1 MNLKFFLIFFQ
12 IFLAKSIRKLNN
24 AYEIKIITEG
34 DGSQIIL
41 SSDEFK
47 PDKVLMN
54 GVVQEVSTIYYLV
67 YQEINNF
74 TIIWEKMPKCSGM
87 FEYSTGIVS
96 IDLSNFDSSQLIDI
110 SKMFRE
116 CRNLRYINFTN
127 FDVSLVEN
135 MTQLFYGCTKLT
147 SLDLSNFYTFS
158 AISMESMFQG
168 ADSLISLDLRAFDT
182 SFVTNMKNMF
192 NGCKSLK
199 YINLISFVEN
209 QNLVIENIFSD
220 DINNLIY
227 CIDEENAPMINQALK
242 WTNFRNDCEN
252 PYFIE
257 EKTNENNCED
267 NNCENEVKTKESEIM
282 KYNDKDIEILSSNIL
297 SDSEIS
303 SSYSQAD
310 YINIKSPSE
319 IVFEKSQEILFD
331 EPTEFDEEENG
342 NEIKNLKEFI
352 LNNFDS
358 IVSNIING
366 TKEDVIGEYNNITYQ
381 ITTTENQK
389 NNNYTNISTINLGE
403 CEEKLKGVYGIDP
416 NISLIILKIDYNV
429 PYLLIPLIGYE
440 VYHPINKSKLDLNY
454 CNDSLIKLNIPV
466 TINED
471 KIYIYDPNSEY
482 YNDECFA
489 YTTENGTDIILNDR
503 KNEFTDNNLSL
514 CENNC
519 TFKGYDSDTNKALC
533 ECEIKIDI
541 NTIYEMLSEG
551 NILSNYFNSTDSS
564 SLNIGTMKC
573 ISLLFSKNG
582 LLKNLGSYILIFTI
596 LLFIIS
602 IVIFYKC
609 GYQIIQ
615 NKINDILDLKIKYK
629 NNTDIFELKKK
640 IYNKKNNIKKRK
652 KSNLSNP
659 NKKKKKNNISHF
671 NYKSKKKDSSYSNIP
686 FSKTDLKNTKVLIN
700 NDKESMVV
708 YKSKISNSREKNY
721 NNKINLKEFEI
732 NSFSYEEAFELDK
745 RRYHEYYFSL
755 IKTKV
760 PFLLAFYPIDDYNIQ
775 IIKICLFFQFFIIYI
790 AVNTF
795 FFNESTIHQIYKDG
809 GKYNFLYFF
818 PQIIYSFIICYIST
832 SFIKYFSLSE
842 NNLLELKRETNP
854 NKIYDK
860 ANNTKTC
867 LIIKYILFFI
877 INFVFLIFFW
887 FYLSSFCAVYN
898 NTQIYVIINA
908 LLSFII
914 SIIYVFIFNI
924 FPTIFRIIS
933 LKEKNSINISFY
945 KISKIIQLM

>member
-1 MNLKFFLIFFQ
+1 MNLKFCLIFFQ

-267 NNCENEVKTKESEIM
+267 NNCENEVRTKESEIM

-466 TINED
+466 TIDED
-471 KIYIYDPNSEY
+471 KIYIYDPNSDY

-551 NILSNYFNSTDSS
+551 NILSNYFNSTDSN

-659 NKKKKKNNISHF
+659 NKKKKK
-671 NYKSKKKDSSYSNIP
+671 
-686 FSKTDLKNTKVLIN
+686 
-700 NDKESMVV
+700 
-708 YKSKISNSREKNY
+708 
-721 NNKINLKEFEI
+721 
-732 NSFSYEEAFELDK
+732 
-745 RRYHEYYFSL
+745 
-755 IKTKV
+755 
-760 PFLLAFYPIDDYNIQ
+760 
-775 IIKICLFFQFFIIYI
+775 IILVI
-790 AVNTF
+790 
-795 FFNESTIHQIYKDG
+795 
-809 GKYNFLYFF
+809 
-818 PQIIYSFIICYIST
+818 
-832 SFIKYFSLSE
+832 
-842 NNLLELKRETNP
+842 
-854 NKIYDK
+854 
-860 ANNTKTC
+860 
-867 LIIKYILFFI
+867 LIIKVRKKIHLIQTFLFQK
-877 INFVFLIFFW
+877 
-887 FYLSSFCAVYN
+887 
-898 NTQIYVIINA
+898 QI
-908 LLSFII
+908 
-914 SIIYVFIFNI
+914 
-924 FPTIFRIIS
+924 
-933 LKEKNSINISFY
+933 
-945 KISKIIQLM
+945 

>member
-1 MNLKFFLIFFQ
+1 MNLKFCLIFFQ

-267 NNCENEVKTKESEIM
+267 NNCENEVRTKESEIM
-282 KYNDKDIEILSSNIL
+282 KYNDKDIEILSSNIH

-551 NILSNYFNSTDSS
+551 NILSNYFNSTDSN

-659 NKKKKKNNISHF
+659 NKKKKK
-671 NYKSKKKDSSYSNIP
+671 
-686 FSKTDLKNTKVLIN
+686 
-700 NDKESMVV
+700 
-708 YKSKISNSREKNY
+708 
-721 NNKINLKEFEI
+721 
-732 NSFSYEEAFELDK
+732 
-745 RRYHEYYFSL
+745 
-755 IKTKV
+755 
-760 PFLLAFYPIDDYNIQ
+760 
-775 IIKICLFFQFFIIYI
+775 IILVI
-790 AVNTF
+790 
-795 FFNESTIHQIYKDG
+795 
-809 GKYNFLYFF
+809 
-818 PQIIYSFIICYIST
+818 
-832 SFIKYFSLSE
+832 
-842 NNLLELKRETNP
+842 
-854 NKIYDK
+854 
-860 ANNTKTC
+860 
-867 LIIKYILFFI
+867 LIIKVRKKIHLIQTFLFQK
-877 INFVFLIFFW
+877 
-887 FYLSSFCAVYN
+887 
-898 NTQIYVIINA
+898 QI
-908 LLSFII
+908 
-914 SIIYVFIFNI
+914 
-924 FPTIFRIIS
+924 
-933 LKEKNSINISFY
+933 
-945 KISKIIQLM
+945 